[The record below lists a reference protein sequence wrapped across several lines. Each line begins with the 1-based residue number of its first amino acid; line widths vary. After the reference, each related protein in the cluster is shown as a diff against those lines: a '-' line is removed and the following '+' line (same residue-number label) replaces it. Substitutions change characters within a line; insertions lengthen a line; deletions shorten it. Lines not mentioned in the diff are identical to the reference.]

1 MTDITLTLKEWSDGD
16 PTALDRLAPA
26 IYPELRSLARA
37 YLRRSADRDVL
48 QTTAVVNE
56 LFVRLLAARPVQFEN
71 RRHFYVLAAR
81 IIRMAL
87 VDNYRRTQA
96 EQRGGNRE
104 RVPLHEELAWVAAD
118 DLEIL
123 AFDLALRELE
133 QMDAQLAELVNLRF
147 VLGCTAGEAAEVT
160 GLSKAT
166 VDRRVR
172 LARAWLKRRMDG
184 APASPDATR

>member
-1 MTDITLTLKEWSDGD
+1 MTDITLTLKEWTDGD

-26 IYPELRSLARA
+26 IYPELRTLARS
-37 YLRRSADRDVL
+37 YLRRSANRDVL

-56 LFVRLLAARPVQFEN
+56 LFVRLLAARPTEFEN

-87 VDNYRRTQA
+87 VDNYRRMQA
-96 EQRGGNRE
+96 EQRGGDRE

-123 AFDLALRELE
+123 AFDLAMGELE
-133 QMDAQLAELVNLRF
+133 RMDAELAELVNLRF
-147 VLGCTAGEAAEVT
+147 VLGCTSGETAEVT

-184 APASPDATR
+184 TPAPLPSSA